1 VSHTERH
8 TGVLLLPA
16 IGMFK
21 NHPPTSSCGV
31 TPIGHQYQ
39 LRPYSAA
46 LKRRGGEK
54 PLDEEIEDE
63 DEDEEVVVDK
73 ELKLMKR
80 RRIFWTAKQTFMEY
94 LHVTRGL
101 PFADAEHISKSIHLL
116 L

>member
-1 VSHTERH
+1 
-8 TGVLLLPA
+8 
-16 IGMFK
+16 
-21 NHPPTSSCGV
+21 
-31 TPIGHQYQ
+31 
-39 LRPYSAA
+39 
-46 LKRRGGEK
+46 
-54 PLDEEIEDE
+54 
-63 DEDEEVVVDK
+63 VDK